1 MDKWQQTVCAIALW
15 ANGYTTRQVAEAL
28 NVDADTAQDLLEE
41 GASAQAAGKM
51 GHMKQGPI
59 VVARDPREI
68 SEGEALIS
76 AMVPHTD
83 PEE

>member
-1 MDKWQQTVCAIALW
+1 MDTWQQTICAIALW

-28 NVDADTAQDLLEE
+28 NVDVDTAQALLE
-41 GASAQAAGKM
+41 AAADAHAAGKI

-59 VVARDPREI
+59 VVARDPKDLV
-68 SEGEALIS
+68 EGEAII
-76 AMVPHTD
+76 AAFVPRAD